1 MTVRYGDHAALDGV
15 SCTLQPGVNVL
26 LGRNGAGKS
35 TLCRVLASAEQPT
48 RGLLLTSEG
57 PVTDL
62 RSHRSRVGW
71 LPQTPPV
78 AAHMRA
84 GDYLHYA
91 AWLKGLARRERQGA
105 VADALERTGLGPRRH
120 SRIGTLSGGM
130 VRRLGIAQA
139 IVHRPQLL
147 VLDEPTVGLDP
158 EQRIQFYA
166 TLRGALDDDT
176 VTLLSTHLLEDV
188 GELAQRVLVLDAGR
202 MRFVGAL
209 DSFLATTPEA
219 SDREGRIRQ
228 AFLAHLADE
237 GAA

>member
-1 MTVRYGDHAALDGV
+1 MTVQYDDRTALDEV
-15 SCTLQPGVNVL
+15 SCALEPGVTVL

-48 RGLLLTSEG
+48 RGRVLGPEG

-62 RSHRSRVGW
+62 RSHRARVGW

-84 GDYLHYA
+84 GDYLDYA
-91 AWLKGLARRERQGA
+91 AWLKGISRRDRPRA
-105 VADALERTGLGPRRH
+105 VAEALERTGLGARRG

-139 IVHRPQLL
+139 IVHRPSLL

-158 EQRIQFYA
+158 EQRVQFYA
-166 TLRGALDDDT
+166 TLRGALDADT

-188 GELAQRVLVLDAGR
+188 GELAERVLVLDAGR
-202 MRFVGAL
+202 MRFAGAL
-209 DSFLATTPEA
+209 ETFLATVPA
-219 SDREGRIRQ
+219 SPDGDGRIRR
-228 AFLAHLADE
+228 AFMAQLTDE

>member
-1 MTVRYGDHAALDGV
+1 M

-176 VTLLSTHLLEDV
+176 VTLLSTTCWRTWASWHN
-188 GELAQRVLVLDAGR
+188 GCSCWTPAGC
-202 MRFVGAL
+202 
-209 DSFLATTPEA
+209 A
-219 SDREGRIRQ
+219 S
-228 AFLAHLADE
+228 
-237 GAA
+237 